1 MWMRGQVA
9 VLASCAGLLGACG
22 GGGEAD
28 ENAAMGGGQA
38 PPEQSSEASGP
49 QAPNP
54 EQAEAIGQT
63 VRDFAALMDSNSILD
78 VPVERRQEACKL
90 LTPEVQAAWVQLS
103 EGEAGDC
110 PTAIDPLGADGLAA
124 YPLLVDEDGTDILDS
139 GNDAYREALDDVD
152 INIVLDGPSTAL
164 AILHGTAKAFE
175 LTSADGRWLIS
186 RPAMVPVAEE
196 TVPLVAY
203 GNAMR
208 QCVMEN
214 AEAVGFPGQFDSDT
228 TLNEEFPADLA
239 APVTPNTFSW
249 KTQETVDGG
258 GNSVVVDSFGAET
271 TAANLFAFFENELA
285 EFQESAEFFSN
296 ESPLFS
302 EGDVTQSVGRSLV
315 IIRRT
320 QNPVEGG
327 EAIVRVLEGCAQ
339 EATEAAMQ
347 PPMVDTSATP

>member
-63 VRDFAALMDSNSILD
+63 VRDFAALMDVGRNSLD

-103 EGEAGDC
+103 DGEAGDC
-110 PTAIDPLGADGLAA
+110 PTAIDPLGADGLAE

-152 INIVLDGPSTAL
+152 INIVLEGPSTAL

-214 AEAVGFPGQFDSDT
+214 AEAVGFPGQFTRDRRWWGQLRSRRF
-228 TLNEEFPADLA
+228 LWRRNNRCK
-239 APVTPNTFSW
+239 PVCIFRERAGRVSGVSRILLQREP
-249 KTQETVDGG
+249 
-258 GNSVVVDSFGAET
+258 VVFRRGCH
-271 TAANLFAFFENELA
+271 
-285 EFQESAEFFSN
+285 
-296 ESPLFS
+296 PI
-302 EGDVTQSVGRSLV
+302 GR
-315 IIRRT
+315 
-320 QNPVEGG
+320 
-327 EAIVRVLEGCAQ
+327 
-339 EATEAAMQ
+339 
-347 PPMVDTSATP
+347 